1 MTAMATATRSATHP
15 PPDAPGTVDDA
26 RPLAL
31 TRLDTGRAPEHDGH
45 RWGIPRWVERLAGV
59 LLVLAL
65 WQLASS
71 LGWITTRTLA
81 GPADTFHAL
90 VKIVDAGTL
99 QSAVW
104 VSLKRVAVGLGI
116 GVPIGAFL
124 AIAAGL
130 SRPGEDLI
138 DAPMQMLRFLPIIG
152 LESLFVLWLGV
163 GDTAKVSLIVMGVT
177 FPVYINTFSAVRSI
191 DPELL
196 ELARVVGLRRS
207 GLLRKVVL
215 PGALPGFLVGLRL
228 AGAMAWLLLVFAEQL
243 NASNGIGYL
252 MIKAQTFFQTDVIVV
267 CLVVY
272 AVLGLLSDALVRFIE
287 RRALRWQPGR

>member
-1 MTAMATATRSATHP
+1 MTAVTSPTRATAP
-15 PPDAPGTVDDA
+15 PAHDAAEAADQDA
-26 RPLAL
+26 QPLVL
-31 TRLDTGRAPEHDGH
+31 TELETGRAPEHDGH

-59 LLVLAL
+59 LVVLAL
-65 WQLASS
+65 WQLAAT

-81 GPADTFHAL
+81 GPADTFHAF
-90 VKIVDAGTL
+90 VKMVDAGTL

-104 VSLKRVAVGLGI
+104 VSFKRVALGLGLGI
-116 GVPIGAFL
+116 PLGTFL
-124 AIAAGL
+124 AVSAGL

-152 LESLFVLWLGV
+152 LQSLFVLWLGV
-163 GDTAKVSLIVMGVT
+163 GDTAKISLLVLGVT

-191 DPELL
+191 DPGLR
-196 ELARVVGLRRS
+196 ELARVVGLRKS

-228 AGAMAWLLLVFAEQL
+228 AAAVAWLLLVFAEQI
-243 NASNGIGYL
+243 NATNGIGYL

-287 RRALRWQPGR
+287 RRALRW